1 MYAYKWK
8 KTLHIWRK
16 SILSRISSNHT
27 YLWRKRLL
35 GLLIIPGM
43 LPAWILLRGNPV
55 HVLWTVRHWTVRK
68 KLLRRKTA
76 GICSKILHSTLDW
89 PTQRRV
95 PELSAKVP
103 TDQLPKWILKPLNI
117 RHTFVQSLEDV
128 DSSCFTRRIKQY
140 YDKWTTKIRKKMPL
154 GGNTGLIFNN
164 TIYNFLYEA

>member
-103 TDQLPKWILKPLNI
+103 TDQLPKWILKPQNI

-128 DSSCFTRRIKQY
+128 DSSCFTRGIKQY
-140 YDKWTTKIRKKMPL
+140 YDKWTTKTRKKMPL
-154 GGNTGLIFNN
+154 GSNTGLIFNN